1 MSNFFKTLLLD
12 KDRQIEQLRGKYDRN
27 NEELER
33 SQSQV
38 IKADS

>member
-38 IKADS
+38 IKVDS